1 MQGNEESWYS
11 IIIVSIFVV
20 ISSEILVFV
29 NCTLHS
35 AKNFLKQVL
44 IRVNHKCQ
52 LRQHYPLY
60 VI

>member
-29 NCTLHS
+29 NCTLQT
-35 AKNFLKQVL
+35 F
-44 IRVNHKCQ
+44 CQ
-52 LRQHYPLY
+52 KLS
-60 VI
+60 